1 MAKEVNSKIL
11 LEFIEL
17 IPTLEPVEFLGLAK
31 VLCTPTV
38 DKNMES
44 RPFEDIFSDMID
56 RFLST
61 GRRQRKDIIKILK
74 NANKEKLKDYGDAT
88 ENKN

>member
-31 VLCTPTV
+31 ILCTPTV
-38 DKNMES
+38 DENMES